1 MKESNVHIVIES
13 RIPEDGERYQR
24 IVGVFAKEKTA
35 KEYIKALM
43 LEHIDS
49 EELDQLPNGGY
60 PNSEENNW
68 NAMARRTTK
77 LMTVEQLDKL
87 IKEATDD
94 HWSQPKWSLHKYEVQ
109 TE

>member
-24 IVGVFAKEKTA
+24 IVGVFAKEETA
-35 KEYIKALM
+35 KEYIKSLM

-49 EELDQLPNGGY
+49 GDLDQLPNGGY
-60 PNSEENNW
+60 PNSGGTNW

-77 LMTVEQLDKL
+77 LMTIEQLEML
-87 IKEATDD
+87 IRKTTDD